1 MSNGDLT
8 EALKRT
14 LPKEIVLA
22 LEDGHCGLTGQPI
35 VVVVQFSQ
43 QELILSCIL
52 GGEGVT
58 LVGLN
63 AYLAATAELSNEP
76 CQL

>member
-1 MSNGDLT
+1 VSNGDLT
-8 EALKRT
+8 EALKLT
-14 LPKEIVLA
+14 LRKEIVLA
-22 LEDGHCGLTGQPI
+22 LEDGHCGLTGQSLI
-35 VVVVQFSQ
+35 GAVQFSQ

-52 GGEGVT
+52 GGEGVA
-58 LVGLN
+58 LVRLN